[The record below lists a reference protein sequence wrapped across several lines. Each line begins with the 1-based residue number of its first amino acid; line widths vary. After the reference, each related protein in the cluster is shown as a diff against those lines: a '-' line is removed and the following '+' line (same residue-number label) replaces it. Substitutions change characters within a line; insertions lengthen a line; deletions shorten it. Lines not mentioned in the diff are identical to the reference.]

1 MLIFNKRESKKVKY
15 FDEESFKNQLSGE
28 DNEHIL
34 GNISSQVASDSFF
47 K

>member
-1 MLIFNKRESKKVKY
+1 MLIFKKRESKKVKY
-15 FDEESFKNQLSGE
+15 FDEESFKNQLE